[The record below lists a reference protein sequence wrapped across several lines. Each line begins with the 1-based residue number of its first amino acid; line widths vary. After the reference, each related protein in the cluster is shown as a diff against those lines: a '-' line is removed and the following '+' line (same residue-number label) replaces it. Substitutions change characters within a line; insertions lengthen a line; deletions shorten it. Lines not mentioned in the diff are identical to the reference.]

1 METYNRLQLKSIDHL
16 QMFIKKFIVHGLSI
30 SHERGIPEFK
40 DFKHNDNNNNDNDID
55 LVIYG
60 PTECNQGVE

>member
-1 METYNRLQLKSIDHL
+1 
-16 QMFIKKFIVHGLSI
+16 MFIKKFIVHGLSI